1 MGKGFEQIKTEAT
14 AEPQRQ
20 AVARERLRRDRRECG
35 QCRDDR
41 RGDPERA
48 GGPNL
53 ANGTT
58 QRYGTEALQH
68 AAAWFADHGVTIER
82 VLSDNGSAYRSHAW
96 REACDELRITH
107 KRTRPYRP
115 QTNGK
120 IERFHRTLADGWAY
134 AHFYQSA
141 EHRNQA
147 LLG

>member
-1 MGKGFEQIKTEAT
+1 MSDYDAIVVG
-14 AEPQRQ
+14 
-20 AVARERLRRDRRECG
+20 
-35 QCRDDR
+35 
-41 RGDPERA
+41 A
-48 GGPNL
+48 GNAGM
-53 ANGTT
+53 T
-58 QRYGTEALQH
+58 
-68 AAAWFADHGVTIER
+68 AAAILNGPGVRTLLMER
-82 VLSDNGSAYRSHAW
+82 HNGSAYRSHAW

-107 KRTRPYRP
+107 MRTRPYRP